1 MTTTKCEDCDFAHT
15 VKEHQRKIDKINK
28 NLEDIK
34 IGLHGNFKETGIKG
48 RVDKIELVI
57 EGLKE
62 GIENAN
68 QTARKS
74 LNILIAIAVTI
85 VGAACAGLVTLIFN
99 FSK

>member
-1 MTTTKCEDCDFAHT
+1 MMPTKCEECEFSNI
-15 VKEHQRKIDKINK
+15 VKEHQRKIEKINN
-28 NLEDIK
+28 NLEEIK

-48 RVDKIELVI
+48 RVDKMELIIESLR
-57 EGLKE
+57 K

-68 QTARKS
+68 QTAKTS